1 MVVVSVEVGVLVAV
15 EVGVGPSFSSPALC
29 FCSSVLFGPSF
40 CSPPFLLFGSPA
52 FCFCSSVLF
61 EPPDTHF
68 PETILDPTFV
78 ITDPKI

>member
-29 FCSSVLFGPSF
+29 FCSSVLF
-40 CSPPFLLFGSPA
+40 
-52 FCFCSSVLF
+52 